1 MNESLVVH
9 VNAHDEVLGFYP
21 KMMVH
26 EKAML
31 HRAVSVLIFNSK
43 GDWLLQKRAKSKYHS
58 GGLWTNTCCSHPYPN
73 EDIKV
78 AAERRLTEEMGMHL
92 ELKKSFDFVYKKELN
107 KGLTEH
113 EFDHVFVGY
122 SDELPKLN
130 TDEAEDWAYLT
141 SEELLLNINVEPE
154 SYTEWF
160 KILFPLA
167 EKKFKRL
174 KKVI

>member
-1 MNESLVVH
+1 M
-9 VNAHDEVLGFYP
+9 
-21 KMMVH
+21 
-26 EKAML
+26 
-31 HRAVSVLIFNSK
+31 
-43 GDWLLQKRAKSKYHS
+43 
-58 GGLWTNTCCSHPYPN
+58 
-73 EDIKV
+73 
-78 AAERRLTEEMGMHL
+78 
-92 ELKKSFDFVYKKELN
+92 YKKELN